1 MIKLNE
7 QESSRIIS
15 RIKEISGIIPKSP
28 IEVVTDTTQFTRIYQ
43 HQVIRLQG
51 RDFFVRGDVYEP
63 RFGMQDQPK
72 FWVKRGHNLES
83 GRMVIIKLEFH
94 EEFTSNLGTVQVPCF
109 RRPQKEADVME
120 LVKGDRRFMQGET
133 LFDDVGNC
141 VRVIDYIN
149 GTTLYGKIY
158 DMTIDHEE
166 YYYTELS
173 SILKKV
179 AGCFEAIE
187 MLHEHKLYHGDIRN
201 DHILIDEQT
210 GEYRWI
216 DFDLCQN
223 FEAFD
228 VWRLGNVLQ
237 FVVGKGLNPLDQILR
252 FGDFPDGVVESL
264 GPADCGAYYTY
275 RLMNLRK
282 IYPYISENLN
292 DILMRFSA
300 GSEKRIRILSELV
313 GDLYEA
319 ILTLPK
325 DPLDQPLA

>member
-1 MIKLNE
+1 MFELE
-7 QESSRIIS
+7 GLESSRIIS
-15 RIKEISGIIPKSP
+15 RVREISGIITKPP
-28 IEVVTDTTQFTRIYQ
+28 IEVITDTTQFTRIYQ
-43 HQVIRLQG
+43 HQIIRLEG

-72 FWVKRGHNLES
+72 FWVKRGYDLNS
-83 GRMVIIKLEFH
+83 GNMVIIKLEFN

-109 RRPQKEADVME
+109 RSPKKEADVIA
-120 LVKGDRRFMQGET
+120 LVKGDSRFMQGET
-133 LFDDVGNC
+133 LLDEAGNY
-141 VRVIDYIN
+141 VRVIDYIH
-149 GTTLYGKIY
+149 GATLYGKLY

-173 SILKKV
+173 SILKKI
-179 AGCFEAIE
+179 AGSFEAIE
-187 MLHEHKLYHGDIRN
+187 MLHEHNLYHGDIRN
-201 DHILIDEQT
+201 DHILIDEET

-237 FVVGKGLNPLDQILR
+237 FIVGKGLNPLDQIR
-252 FGDFPDGVVESL
+252 RYGEFPADVIASL
-264 GPADCGAYYTY
+264 QPADCGAYYTY
-275 RLMNLRK
+275 RLMNLKK
-282 IYPYISENLN
+282 IYPYISEGLN

-313 GDLYEA
+313 GDLYE
-319 ILTLPK
+319 IIPTLPT
-325 DPLDQPLA
+325 DPLEQPLA